1 MTTINRN
8 KLIIKIATMT
18 KKVIFQLTTVLL
30 FLTSCT
36 SSKTNQATLNDYNI
50 GEKWIWK
57 WSRSVDGLV
66 RAEGEDIQEVV
77 NYNGELGFWN
87 GVDTVKISTTLDQ
100 KQSSTPFRDWP
111 LHVGKKWKYLSEW
124 ENNEGTKGKTSQDVE
139 VVSFEELNVVAG
151 KFMAYKIEYKGI
163 VTNSRGFKGEM
174 TDTWWYSPDLK
185 TYIKHVNND
194 GYGVYTNELIHYSK
208 AP

>member
-1 MTTINRN
+1 
-8 KLIIKIATMT
+8 MT
-18 KKVIFQLTTVLL
+18 KKVIFQLTAVLL
-30 FLTSCT
+30 FLSACSTST
-36 SSKTNQATLNDYNI
+36 TDEPTLNDYKI

-57 WSRSVDGLV
+57 WSRSIDGEV

-77 NYNGELGFWN
+77 AYDGELGFWN
-87 GVDTVKISTTLDQ
+87 GVDTVRISTILDR

-111 LHVGKKWKYLSEW
+111 LYVGKKWKYESEW

-139 VVSFEELNVVAG
+139 VVSFEELRVVAG
-151 KFMAYKIEYKGI
+151 KFVAYKIEYKGM
-163 VTNSRGFKGEM
+163 VTNSRGYKGEM

-194 GYGVYTNELIHYSK
+194 GYGVYTNELTFYSK
-208 AP
+208 AR